1 MLLRLFVLFFA
12 SLPFLNGLDL
22 SVTKGRE
29 KEVDF
34 STLTLTDEKPFA
46 CVYKTY
52 PAEEIICTIDSTPK
66 VGFMPFKTDFF
77 EVSYEIKNF
86 IFHLHIKPKFQEA
99 LFALPYD
106 YKQSIPIQKL
116 KLKNSKV
123 WQVVGFHH
131 KIPFLTPKDY
141 NAPSNEGLNF
151 PILIE
156 GAQTP
161 IIQELDVDNKPL
173 TYTKGQDLE
182 EYLGLKQLI
191 KNGYYLEALEAIA
204 RIFRLYPR
212 TIFKKDLYFYEII
225 ALSKLKKRQEL
236 TIQVAS
242 QWLKFYPSDPQV
254 PYVLYMLG
262 NTYSQI
268 NYTAQATEKYNRIM
282 DEYPNNR
289 YASLAQMHLAEQAAN
304 GGDRSGASTL
314 FQKAYSTAKDIESAS
329 QIAFNWGLFDLN
341 GGGKNATLILN
352 KIIYGNPEYFMQH
365 PVKSYEL
372 LVALKT
378 HSFFDPAIKIAT
390 LLSHQDNDKTIQEKA
405 AFELG
410 LLYAK
415 NNQPNEAHFANL
427 EYLDNYTN
435 MIHITL
441 VKSRDEQVLFAMH
454 GDYREKLNRYNQVL
468 KDYPKTSKEYQKA
481 LEYKAELLL
490 DRHYYAQVLEL
501 NLPHNS
507 PAMREALLQQGHLA
521 LKEADCKSFNT
532 YLVRMEKIDPH
543 AFDDEEQVEAFDCL
557 YDSALYN
564 KAGIFSTS
572 ALKDKPMNKLPWL
585 YRQGRNLYA
594 LNDFANSLLAAKD
607 ALALASLSKE
617 STYYDIAF
625 TVFLDYM
632 KTNNP
637 QEAFKVY
644 NQLQKEFKEDERMI
658 EVYAL
663 LLQSEQRGKNNPTTL
678 ELYAK
683 NLIALQKHYENNSY
697 TPYAQ
702 NELISALSR
711 EGKIEEALKQS
722 DALLALQIA
731 PKERQRALYNKA
743 TLLRQK
749 GDKGGAKKTFQT
761 CVAIKDSS
769 PWKDLCQ
776 QALELFK

>member
-1 MLLRLFVLFFA
+1 MLRLFALFCAF
-12 SLPFLNGLDL
+12 LPFLHALNL

-29 KEVDF
+29 RDANF
-34 STLTLTDEKPFA
+34 ATLTLTHEKPFA
-46 CVYKTY
+46 CVYETY
-52 PAEEIICTIDSTPK
+52 PAQEVICTINSTPK
-66 VGFMPFKTDFF
+66 IGFMPFDTEFF
-77 EVSYEIKNF
+77 EVSYTMQNF

-99 LFALPYD
+99 LFAIPYD
-106 YKQSIPIQKL
+106 YKQHIPIQKL
-116 KLKNSKV
+116 KLSTSKV
-123 WQVVGFHH
+123 WQIVGFHK
-131 KIPFLTPKDY
+131 KIPFLTPKDP
-141 NAPSNEGLNF
+141 NAPSNVGLNF

-161 IIQELDVDNKPL
+161 LIQELDADNKPL

-182 EYLGLKQLI
+182 EYLALKELI
-191 KNGYYLEALEAIA
+191 KNGYYLEALEAVA
-204 RIFRLYPR
+204 RILRLYPT
-212 TIFKKDLYFYEII
+212 TIFKKDLYFYEIV

-242 QWLKFYPSDPQV
+242 QWLKLYPSDPQV

-268 NYTAQATEKYNRIM
+268 NYTVQAAEHYNRIV

-289 YASLAQMHLAEQAAN
+289 YAALAQMHLAEQAAN
-304 GGDRSGASTL
+304 GGDRSSALTL
-314 FQKAYSTAKDIESAS
+314 FQKAYSAAKDIDSAS

-341 GGGKNATLILN
+341 NGGKNATLILN
-352 KIIYGNPEYFMQH
+352 KIIYGNPEYFMRH
-365 PVKSYEL
+365 PVKSYDL
-372 LVALKT
+372 LIALKT
-378 HSFFDPAIKIAT
+378 HAFFEPAIKIAT
-390 LLSHQDNDKTIQEKA
+390 LLSHQDNDKNIQEKA

-410 LLYAK
+410 FLYAK

-435 MIHITL
+435 VIHITL

-454 GDYREKLNRYNQVL
+454 GDYTEKLNRYNRVL

-490 DRHYYAQVLEL
+490 SRRYYSQVLKL

-507 PAMREALLQQGHLA
+507 PAMQEALLQQGHLA

-543 AFDDEEQVEAFDCL
+543 SFDDEEQVEAFDCL
-557 YDSALYN
+557 YENALYD
-564 KAGIFSTS
+564 KAGIFSTA
-572 ALKDKPMNKLPWL
+572 ALKDKPVNKLPWL

-607 ALALASLSKE
+607 ALKLANLKKQPK
-617 STYYDIAF
+617 YYDIAF

-637 QEAFKVY
+637 QEAFNVY
-644 NQLQKEFKEDERMI
+644 NRLQKDFKDDERMI

-663 LLQSEQRGKNNPTTL
+663 LLESEQKGKNNPTTL
-678 ELYAK
+678 ELYAR
-683 NLIALQKHYENNSY
+683 NLIALQQHYENNSY
-697 TPYAQ
+697 TPYAENQ
-702 NELISALSR
+702 LISALSR
-711 EGKIEEALKQS
+711 EGKVEEALKQS
-722 DALLALQIA
+722 DALLTLKLE

-743 TLLRQK
+743 TLQRQQN
-749 GDKGGAKKTFQT
+749 DKEGAKKTFQT
-761 CVAIKDSS
+761 CVAIKESS
-769 PWKDLCQ
+769 AWKDLCQ
-776 QALELFK
+776 QALDLFKP